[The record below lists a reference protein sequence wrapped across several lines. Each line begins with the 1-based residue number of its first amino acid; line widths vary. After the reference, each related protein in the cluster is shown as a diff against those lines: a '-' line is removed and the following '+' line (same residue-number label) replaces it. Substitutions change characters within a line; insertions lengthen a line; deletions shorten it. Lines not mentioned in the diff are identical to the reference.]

1 MIGRGA
7 MGNPWL
13 FARIAAVA
21 AGRPD
26 PGPPTIEERRD
37 VFRRHV
43 ALIGELK
50 SGPRV
55 LHEIRKACA
64 WYARGLYGCNRLRIE
79 VWAAPGVEAAV
90 ATTEAYFTE
99 LLARRSRLGLAP
111 EADRAEMDGAAGQ
124 DAA

>member
-1 MIGRGA
+1 M
-7 MGNPWL
+7 
-13 FARIAAVA
+13 
-21 AGRPD
+21 
-26 PGPPTIEERRD
+26 
-37 VFRRHV
+37 FRRHV

-50 SGPRV
+50 RGPRV
-55 LHEIRKACA
+55 LHEVRKACA

-90 ATTEAYFTE
+90 ATTEAYFAE

-111 EADRAEMDGAAGQ
+111 EADRTEMDGVAGQ